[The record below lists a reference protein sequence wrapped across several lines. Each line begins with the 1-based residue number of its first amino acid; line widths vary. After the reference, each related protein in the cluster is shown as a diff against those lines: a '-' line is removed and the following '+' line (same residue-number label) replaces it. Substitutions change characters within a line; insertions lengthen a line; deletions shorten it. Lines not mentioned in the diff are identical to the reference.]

1 LRPIKVAVTTPFSSI
16 ADREACSERYV
27 RSVLPLAFLAPDV
40 IRAAI
45 DGRLPEGWGVSQV
58 LRDLPALWGQQT
70 LRTSA

>member
-1 LRPIKVAVTTPFSSI
+1 MTTPFSSI

-40 IRAAI
+40 IQAAI

-58 LRDLPALWGQQT
+58 LRGLATSWDEQT
-70 LRTSA
+70 RRLGLGGTV